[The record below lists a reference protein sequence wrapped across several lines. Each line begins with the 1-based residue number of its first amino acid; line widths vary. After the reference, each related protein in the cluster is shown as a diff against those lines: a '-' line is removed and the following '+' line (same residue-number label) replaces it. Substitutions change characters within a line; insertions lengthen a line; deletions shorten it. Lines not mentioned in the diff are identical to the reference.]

1 MRSVRKNSVYDVY
14 FITQYLYQ
22 CYSNN
27 LFWVVPIAQLV
38 DAVISSVVEVLSLN
52 PGLGHKNFSAFNGIV
67 DLLYLSIS
75 VFKSV

>member
-1 MRSVRKNSVYDVY
+1 M
-14 FITQYLYQ
+14 
-22 CYSNN
+22 
-27 LFWVVPIAQLV
+27 LFKHISAIQTIFFGVAQLV

-52 PGLGHKNFSAFNGIV
+52 PGLGLKNFSAFNGIV